1 MPLRESAV
9 REWYALLSSGTAWG
23 EEGIMSLTMGTAG
36 SERLQFIFTKTSF
49 RVDHPEWVL
58 DDSEERLKKQ
68 FQENRARAL
77 FSLGFSDS
85 VKKESTSLAF
95 LRQVSTEFMRALTDM
110 PELEIARENM
120 EVTLSEEITQKLLDS
135 VPFGLGTEYITEAY
149 LHRLFSLLNEEFSEE
164 IAAYEGTVQM
174 FLAEKSQK
182 LRVPERVFFHLV
194 ENDKDPDNP
203 FAFLAT
209 YATKTEDGVIR
220 HMPLSYALEEYRHD
234 RSRLLTLLSC
244 LNQAAEVSPL
254 IAQFVSSGEMFHP
267 LRLTSEEA
275 FDILKSI
282 PQIESCGII
291 CRVPNWW
298 KRRYAGIS
306 LNVKLGEEKPSMLG
320 GDSLI
325 QMQPMLSVDGIPLTQ
340 EEIDSLLKQTDG
352 LAWLKGRWV
361 EVNHARLEALL
372 KEVEKHEGD
381 LSIIQALRMETG
393 IAEDVDIDGGIQ
405 ITNGKWLG
413 DLLTRLRQPASL
425 KQKTVPSTIHAQLRP
440 YQKTGYNWLM
450 YMQSLGFGA
459 CLADDMGLGKTLQV
473 LTWLDR
479 MRKHNKDARVLLVV
493 PASLIGNWQKE
504 VERFA
509 PKITMDILHGQPS
522 KVLDAMVREG
532 NAFLTVTTYG
542 MVNRLDALQE
552 IRWDALILDEA
563 QAIKNPGTKQTRA
576 IKKLTAGQKVAL
588 TGTPIENDLTN
599 LWSLFDFLNKGLL
612 GTSEEFHLFAKQ
624 LESYPEGYQRL
635 KNMVSPFILRRLKT
649 DKTII
654 SDLPDKLEQVDY
666 VSLSKKQIVL
676 YRRQVKALEE
686 TLADDGI
693 SGMQRRG
700 IVLATI
706 TKLKQICNHPDQ
718 FMGLDGYDPKESG
731 KFEILREICETIS
744 EKRERV
750 LIFTQYR
757 EITEYLSAYLEK
769 IFGCKGFVLHGGT
782 RVKRRTEMVE
792 EFNGEEYIPYMI
804 LSVKAGGTGLN
815 LTAANHVIHFDRW
828 WNPAVENQAT
838 DRAFRIGQ
846 QKNVIVHKLVCEG
859 TVEERIDTLINSKK
873 ELAENVIG
881 SGGENWITEMGNK
894 ELIELMRLSI

>member
-1 MPLRESAV
+1 MPSAMNADV
-9 REWYALLSSGTAWG
+9 SV
-23 EEGIMSLTMGTAG
+23 
-36 SERLQFIFTKTSF
+36 RLQFIFTKTSF
-49 RVDHPEWVL
+49 RIDHPEWNL
-58 DDSEERLKKQ
+58 NEAEEKLKQQ
-68 FQENRARAL
+68 FRENRSRAL

-85 VKKESTSLAF
+85 AKAESASLAF
-95 LRQVSTEFMRALTDM
+95 LRLVSTQFMRALTDL
-110 PELEIARENM
+110 PELEIARENA
-120 EVTLSEEITQKLLDS
+120 EVPLSDEISERLLNS
-135 VPFGLGTEYITEAY
+135 VPFGIGTEYITQAY
-149 LHRLFSLLNEEFSEE
+149 LRRLFSLLNEEFSEE
-164 IAAYEGTVQM
+164 ISAYQGTVQM

-194 ENDKDPDNP
+194 ENEKDSAAP

-220 HMPLSYALEEYRHD
+220 HMPLSYALEEFRHD

-244 LNQAAEVSPL
+244 LNQASEISPL
-254 IAQFVSSGEMFHP
+254 IAQLVASGEMFHP
-267 LRLTSEEA
+267 LRFTSEEA
-275 FDILKSI
+275 FEFLKSV
-282 PQIESCGII
+282 PQIEDCGII

-298 KRRYAGIS
+298 KRKYAGIS
-306 LNVKLGEEKPSMLG
+306 VKISLGEEKPAMLG
-320 GDSLI
+320 SDSLI
-325 QMQPMLSVDGIPLTQ
+325 RMQPQLSVDGVPLTP
-340 EEIDSLLKQTDG
+340 EEIEGLLRQTDG

-372 KEVEKHEGD
+372 KEAEKYQGD
-381 LSIIQALRMETG
+381 LTLFQALRMEAG
-393 IAEDVDIDGGIQ
+393 IAEDVDIDGGIR
-405 ITNGKWLG
+405 ITNGKWLS
-413 DLLTRLRQPASL
+413 DLLARLRQPATL
-425 KQKTVPSTIHAQLRP
+425 RQNAVPSTIHAQLRP
-440 YQKTGYNWLM
+440 YQKTGYNWLV

-479 MRKHNKDARVLLVV
+479 IRKQNRHARVLLVV
-493 PASLIGNWQKE
+493 PASLLGNWQRE
-504 VERFA
+504 AERFA
-509 PKITMDILHGQPS
+509 PNISFDILHGQSS
-522 KVLDAMVREG
+522 KVLDMMVSDG
-532 NAFLTVTTYG
+532 GSFLTITTYG
-542 MVNRLDALQE
+542 MVNRLESLRE
-552 IRWDALILDEA
+552 VRWDALILDEA

-576 IKKLTAGQKVAL
+576 IKKLVAEQRVAL

-612 GTSEEFHLFAKQ
+612 GTSEEFRLFTKQ
-624 LESYPEGYQRL
+624 LESHPEGYQRL
-635 KNMVSPFILRRLKT
+635 KSMVSPFILRRLKT
-649 DKTII
+649 DQTII

-676 YRRQVKALEE
+676 YRKQVKILEE
-686 TLADDGI
+686 ILSDDGI
-693 SGMQRRG
+693 SGIKRRG

-718 FMGLDGYDPKESG
+718 FMGLEGYDPKESG
-731 KFEILREICETIS
+731 KFEMLREICETIS

-750 LIFTQYR
+750 LVFTQYR

-769 IFGCKGFVLHGGT
+769 IVGCKGFVLHGGT
-782 RVKRRTEMVE
+782 RIKRRTEMVE
-792 EFNGEEYIPYMI
+792 EFNSEEYIPYMI

-846 QKNVIVHKLVCEG
+846 DKNVIVHKLVCEG
-859 TVEERIDTLINSKK
+859 TIEERIDTLINSKK

-881 SGGENWITEMGNK
+881 SGGENWITELGNQ
-894 ELIELMRLSI
+894 ELMELMKLSI

>member
-1 MPLRESAV
+1 MPSAMNADV
-9 REWYALLSSGTAWG
+9 SV
-23 EEGIMSLTMGTAG
+23 
-36 SERLQFIFTKTSF
+36 RLQFIFTKTSF
-49 RVDHPEWVL
+49 RIDHPEWNL
-58 DDSEERLKKQ
+58 NEAEEKLKQQ
-68 FQENRARAL
+68 FRENRSRAL

-85 VKKESTSLAF
+85 AKAESASLAF
-95 LRQVSTEFMRALTDM
+95 LRLVSTEFMRALTDL
-110 PELEIARENM
+110 PELEIARENA
-120 EVTLSEEITQKLLDS
+120 EVPLSDEISERLLNS
-135 VPFGLGTEYITEAY
+135 VPFGIGTEYITQAY
-149 LHRLFSLLNEEFSEE
+149 LRRLFSLLNEEFSEE
-164 IAAYEGTVQM
+164 ISAYQGTVQM

-194 ENDKDPDNP
+194 ENEKDSAAP

-220 HMPLSYALEEYRHD
+220 HMPLSYALEEFRHD

-244 LNQAAEVSPL
+244 LNQASEISPL
-254 IAQFVSSGEMFHP
+254 IAQLVASGEMFHP
-267 LRLTSEEA
+267 LRFTSEEA
-275 FDILKSI
+275 FEFLKSV
-282 PQIESCGII
+282 PQIEDCGII

-298 KRRYAGIS
+298 KRKYAGIS
-306 LNVKLGEEKPSMLG
+306 VKISLGEEKPAMLG
-320 GDSLI
+320 SDSLI
-325 QMQPMLSVDGIPLTQ
+325 RMQPQLSVDGVPLTP
-340 EEIDSLLKQTDG
+340 EEIEGLLRQTDG

-372 KEVEKHEGD
+372 KEAEKYQGD
-381 LSIIQALRMETG
+381 LTLFQALRMEAG
-393 IAEDVDIDGGIQ
+393 IAEDVDIDGGIR
-405 ITNGKWLG
+405 ITNGKWLS
-413 DLLTRLRQPASL
+413 DLLARLRQPATL
-425 KQKTVPSTIHAQLRP
+425 RQNAVPSTIHAQLRP
-440 YQKTGYNWLM
+440 YQKTGYNWLV

-479 MRKHNKDARVLLVV
+479 IRKQNRHARVLLVV
-493 PASLIGNWQKE
+493 PASLLGNWQRE
-504 VERFA
+504 AERFA
-509 PKITMDILHGQPS
+509 PNISIDILHGQSS
-522 KVLDAMVREG
+522 KVLDMMVSDG
-532 NAFLTVTTYG
+532 GSFLTITTYG
-542 MVNRLDALQE
+542 MVNRLESLRE
-552 IRWDALILDEA
+552 VRWDALILDEA

-576 IKKLTAGQKVAL
+576 IKKLVAEQRVAL

-612 GTSEEFHLFAKQ
+612 GTSEEFRLFTKQ
-624 LESYPEGYQRL
+624 LESHPEGYQRL
-635 KNMVSPFILRRLKT
+635 KSMVSPFILRRLKT
-649 DKTII
+649 DQTII

-676 YRRQVKALEE
+676 YRKQVKILEE
-686 TLADDGI
+686 ILSDDGI
-693 SGMQRRG
+693 SGMKRRG

-718 FMGLDGYDPKESG
+718 FMGLEGYDPKESG
-731 KFEILREICETIS
+731 KFEMLREICETIS

-750 LIFTQYR
+750 LVFTQYR

-782 RVKRRTEMVE
+782 RIKRRTEMVE
-792 EFNGEEYIPYMI
+792 EFNSEEYIPYMI

-846 QKNVIVHKLVCEG
+846 DKNVIVHKLVCEG
-859 TVEERIDTLINSKK
+859 TIEERIDTLINSKK

-881 SGGENWITEMGNK
+881 SGGENWITELGNQ
-894 ELIELMRLSI
+894 ELMELMKLSI

>member
-1 MPLRESAV
+1 MPSAMNADV
-9 REWYALLSSGTAWG
+9 SV
-23 EEGIMSLTMGTAG
+23 
-36 SERLQFIFTKTSF
+36 RLQFIFTKTSF
-49 RVDHPEWVL
+49 RIDHPEWNL
-58 DDSEERLKKQ
+58 NEAEEKLKQQ
-68 FQENRARAL
+68 FRENRSRAL

-85 VKKESTSLAF
+85 AKAESASLAF
-95 LRQVSTEFMRALTDM
+95 LRLVSTEFMRALTDL
-110 PELEIARENM
+110 PELEIARENA
-120 EVTLSEEITQKLLDS
+120 EVPLSDEISERLLNS
-135 VPFGLGTEYITEAY
+135 VPFGIGTEYITQAY
-149 LHRLFSLLNEEFSEE
+149 LRRLFSLLNEEFSEE
-164 IAAYEGTVQM
+164 ISAYQGTVQM

-194 ENDKDPDNP
+194 ENEKDSAAP

-220 HMPLSYALEEYRHD
+220 HMPLSYALEEFRHD

-244 LNQAAEVSPL
+244 LNQASEISPL
-254 IAQFVSSGEMFHP
+254 IAQLVASGEMFHP
-267 LRLTSEEA
+267 LRFTSEEA
-275 FDILKSI
+275 FEFLKSV
-282 PQIESCGII
+282 PQIEDCGII

-298 KRRYAGIS
+298 KRKYAGIS
-306 LNVKLGEEKPSMLG
+306 VKISLGEEKPAMLG
-320 GDSLI
+320 SDSLI
-325 QMQPMLSVDGIPLTQ
+325 RMQPQLSVDGVPLTP
-340 EEIDSLLKQTDG
+340 EEIEGLLRQTDG

-372 KEVEKHEGD
+372 KEAEKYQGD
-381 LSIIQALRMETG
+381 LTLFQALRMETG
-393 IAEDVDIDGGIQ
+393 IAEDVDIDGGIR
-405 ITNGKWLG
+405 ITNGKWLS
-413 DLLTRLRQPASL
+413 DLLARLRQPATL
-425 KQKTVPSTIHAQLRP
+425 RQKAVPSTIHAQLRP
-440 YQKTGYNWLM
+440 YQKTGYNWLV

-479 MRKHNKDARVLLVV
+479 IRKQNRHSRVLLVV
-493 PASLIGNWQKE
+493 PASLLGNWQRE
-504 VERFA
+504 AERFA
-509 PKITMDILHGQPS
+509 PNISIDILHGQSS
-522 KVLDAMVREG
+522 KVLDMMVSDG
-532 NAFLTVTTYG
+532 GSFLTITTYG
-542 MVNRLDALQE
+542 MVNRLESLRE
-552 IRWDALILDEA
+552 VRWDALILDEA

-576 IKKLTAGQKVAL
+576 IKKLVAEQRVAL

-612 GTSEEFHLFAKQ
+612 GTSEEFRLFTKQ
-624 LESYPEGYQRL
+624 LESHPEGYQRL
-635 KNMVSPFILRRLKT
+635 KSMVSPFILRRLKT
-649 DKTII
+649 DQTII

-676 YRRQVKALEE
+676 YRKQVKILEE
-686 TLADDGI
+686 ILSDDGI
-693 SGMQRRG
+693 SGIKRRG

-718 FMGLDGYDPKESG
+718 FMGLEGYDPKESG
-731 KFEILREICETIS
+731 KFEMLREICETIS

-750 LIFTQYR
+750 LVFTQYR

-782 RVKRRTEMVE
+782 RIKRRTEMVE
-792 EFNGEEYIPYMI
+792 EFNSEEYIPYMI

-846 QKNVIVHKLVCEG
+846 DKNVIVHKLVCEG
-859 TVEERIDTLINSKK
+859 TIEERIDTLINSKK

-881 SGGENWITEMGNK
+881 AGGENWITEMGNQ
-894 ELIELMRLSI
+894 ELMELMKLSI

>member
-1 MPLRESAV
+1 MPSAMNADV
-9 REWYALLSSGTAWG
+9 SV
-23 EEGIMSLTMGTAG
+23 
-36 SERLQFIFTKTSF
+36 RLQFIFTKTSF
-49 RVDHPEWVL
+49 RIDHPEWNL
-58 DDSEERLKKQ
+58 NEAEEKLKQQ
-68 FQENRARAL
+68 FRENRSRAL

-85 VKKESTSLAF
+85 AKAESASLAF
-95 LRQVSTEFMRALTDM
+95 LRLVSTQFMRALTDL
-110 PELEIARENM
+110 PELEIARENA
-120 EVTLSEEITQKLLDS
+120 EVPLSDEISERLLNS
-135 VPFGLGTEYITEAY
+135 VPFGIGTEYITQAY
-149 LHRLFSLLNEEFSEE
+149 LRRLFSLLNEEFSEE
-164 IAAYEGTVQM
+164 ISAYQGTVQM

-194 ENDKDPDNP
+194 ENEKDSAAP

-220 HMPLSYALEEYRHD
+220 HMPLSYALEEFRHD

-244 LNQAAEVSPL
+244 LNQASEISPL
-254 IAQFVSSGEMFHP
+254 IAQLVASGEMFHP
-267 LRLTSEEA
+267 LRFTSEEA
-275 FDILKSI
+275 FEFLKSV
-282 PQIESCGII
+282 PQIEDCGII

-298 KRRYAGIS
+298 KRKYAGIS
-306 LNVKLGEEKPSMLG
+306 VKISLGEEKPAMLG
-320 GDSLI
+320 SDSLI
-325 QMQPMLSVDGIPLTQ
+325 RMQPQLSVDGVPLTP
-340 EEIDSLLKQTDG
+340 EEIEGLLRQTDG

-372 KEVEKHEGD
+372 KEAEKYQGD
-381 LSIIQALRMETG
+381 LTLFQALRMEAG
-393 IAEDVDIDGGIQ
+393 IAEDVDIDGGIR
-405 ITNGKWLG
+405 ITNGKWLS
-413 DLLTRLRQPASL
+413 DLLARLRQPATL
-425 KQKTVPSTIHAQLRP
+425 RQNAVPSTIHAQLRP
-440 YQKTGYNWLM
+440 YQKTGYNWLV

-479 MRKHNKDARVLLVV
+479 IRKQNRHARVLLVV
-493 PASLIGNWQKE
+493 PASLLGNWQRE
-504 VERFA
+504 AERFA
-509 PKITMDILHGQPS
+509 PNISIDILHGQSS
-522 KVLDAMVREG
+522 KVLDMMVSDG
-532 NAFLTVTTYG
+532 GSFLTITTYG
-542 MVNRLDALQE
+542 MVNRLESLRE
-552 IRWDALILDEA
+552 VRWDALILDEA

-576 IKKLTAGQKVAL
+576 IKKLVAEQRVAL

-612 GTSEEFHLFAKQ
+612 GTSEEFRLFTKQ
-624 LESYPEGYQRL
+624 LESHPEGYQRL
-635 KNMVSPFILRRLKT
+635 KSMVSPFILRRLKT
-649 DKTII
+649 DQTII

-676 YRRQVKALEE
+676 YRKQVKILEE
-686 TLADDGI
+686 ILSDDGI
-693 SGMQRRG
+693 SGMKRRG

-718 FMGLDGYDPKESG
+718 FMGLEGYDPKESG
-731 KFEILREICETIS
+731 KFEMLREICETIS

-750 LIFTQYR
+750 LVFTQYR

-782 RVKRRTEMVE
+782 RIKRRTEMVE
-792 EFNGEEYIPYMI
+792 EFNSEEYIPYMI

-846 QKNVIVHKLVCEG
+846 DKNVIVHKLVCEG
-859 TVEERIDTLINSKK
+859 TIEERIDTLINSKK

-881 SGGENWITEMGNK
+881 AGGENWITEMGNQ
-894 ELIELMRLSI
+894 ELMELMKLSI

>member
-1 MPLRESAV
+1 MPSAMNADV
-9 REWYALLSSGTAWG
+9 SV
-23 EEGIMSLTMGTAG
+23 
-36 SERLQFIFTKTSF
+36 RLQFIFTKTSF
-49 RVDHPEWVL
+49 RIDHPEWNL
-58 DDSEERLKKQ
+58 NEAEEKLKQQ
-68 FQENRARAL
+68 FRENRSRAL

-85 VKKESTSLAF
+85 AKAESASLAF
-95 LRQVSTEFMRALTDM
+95 LRLVSTEFMRALTDL
-110 PELEIARENM
+110 PELEIARENA
-120 EVTLSEEITQKLLDS
+120 EVPLSDEISERLLNS
-135 VPFGLGTEYITEAY
+135 VPFGIGTEYITQAY
-149 LHRLFSLLNEEFSEE
+149 LRRLFSLLNEEFSEE
-164 IAAYEGTVQM
+164 ISAYQGTVQM

-194 ENDKDPDNP
+194 ENEKDSAAP

-220 HMPLSYALEEYRHD
+220 HMPLSYALEEFRHD

-244 LNQAAEVSPL
+244 LNQASEISPL
-254 IAQFVSSGEMFHP
+254 IAQLVASGEMFHP
-267 LRLTSEEA
+267 LRFTSEEA
-275 FDILKSI
+275 FEFLKSV
-282 PQIESCGII
+282 PQIEDCGII

-298 KRRYAGIS
+298 KRKYAGIS
-306 LNVKLGEEKPSMLG
+306 VKISLGEEKPAMLG
-320 GDSLI
+320 SDSLI
-325 QMQPMLSVDGIPLTQ
+325 RMQPQLSVDGVPLTP
-340 EEIDSLLKQTDG
+340 EEIEGLLRQTDG

-372 KEVEKHEGD
+372 KEAEKYQGD
-381 LSIIQALRMETG
+381 LTLFQALRMEAG
-393 IAEDVDIDGGIQ
+393 IAEDVDIDGGIR
-405 ITNGKWLG
+405 ITNGKWLS
-413 DLLTRLRQPASL
+413 DLLARLRQPATL
-425 KQKTVPSTIHAQLRP
+425 RQNAVPSTIHAQLRP
-440 YQKTGYNWLM
+440 YQKTGYNWLV

-479 MRKHNKDARVLLVV
+479 IRKQNRHARVLLVV
-493 PASLIGNWQKE
+493 PASLLGNWQRE
-504 VERFA
+504 AERFA
-509 PKITMDILHGQPS
+509 PNISIDILHGQSS
-522 KVLDAMVREG
+522 KVLDMMVSDG
-532 NAFLTVTTYG
+532 GSFLTITTYG
-542 MVNRLDALQE
+542 MVNRLESLRE
-552 IRWDALILDEA
+552 VRWDALILDEA

-576 IKKLTAGQKVAL
+576 IKKLVAEQRVAL

-612 GTSEEFHLFAKQ
+612 GTSEEFRLFTKQ
-624 LESYPEGYQRL
+624 LESHPEGYQRL
-635 KNMVSPFILRRLKT
+635 KSMVSPFILRRLKT
-649 DKTII
+649 DQTII

-676 YRRQVKALEE
+676 YRKQVKILEE
-686 TLADDGI
+686 ILSDDGI
-693 SGMQRRG
+693 SGMKRRG

-718 FMGLDGYDPKESG
+718 FMGLEGYDPKESG
-731 KFEILREICETIS
+731 KFEMLREICETIS

-750 LIFTQYR
+750 LVFTQYR

-782 RVKRRTEMVE
+782 RIKRRTEMVE
-792 EFNGEEYIPYMI
+792 EFNSEEYIPYMI

-846 QKNVIVHKLVCEG
+846 DKNVIVHKLVCEG
-859 TVEERIDTLINSKK
+859 TIEERIDTLINSKK

-881 SGGENWITEMGNK
+881 AGGENWITEMGNQ
-894 ELIELMRLSI
+894 ELMELMKLSI

>member
-1 MPLRESAV
+1 MNADVSV
-9 REWYALLSSGTAWG
+9 
-23 EEGIMSLTMGTAG
+23 
-36 SERLQFIFTKTSF
+36 RLQFIFTKTSF
-49 RVDHPEWVL
+49 RIDHPEWNL
-58 DDSEERLKKQ
+58 NEAEEKLKQQ
-68 FQENRARAL
+68 FRENRSRAL

-85 VKKESTSLAF
+85 AKAESASLAF
-95 LRQVSTEFMRALTDM
+95 LRLVSTQFMRALTDL
-110 PELEIARENM
+110 PELEIARENA
-120 EVTLSEEITQKLLDS
+120 EVPLSDEISERLLNS
-135 VPFGLGTEYITEAY
+135 VPFGIGTEYITQAY
-149 LHRLFSLLNEEFSEE
+149 LRRLFSLLNEEFSEE
-164 IAAYEGTVQM
+164 ISAYQGTVQM

-194 ENDKDPDNP
+194 ENEKDSAAP

-220 HMPLSYALEEYRHD
+220 HMPLSYALEEFRHD

-244 LNQAAEVSPL
+244 LNQASEISPL
-254 IAQFVSSGEMFHP
+254 IAQLVASGEMFHP
-267 LRLTSEEA
+267 LRFTSEEA
-275 FDILKSI
+275 FEFLKSV
-282 PQIESCGII
+282 PQIEDCGII

-298 KRRYAGIS
+298 KRKYAGIS
-306 LNVKLGEEKPSMLG
+306 VKISLGEEKPAMLG
-320 GDSLI
+320 SDSLI
-325 QMQPMLSVDGIPLTQ
+325 RMQPQLSVDGVPLTP
-340 EEIDSLLKQTDG
+340 EEIEGLLRQTDG

-372 KEVEKHEGD
+372 KEAEKYQGD
-381 LSIIQALRMETG
+381 LTLFQALRMEAG
-393 IAEDVDIDGGIQ
+393 IAEDVDIDGGIR
-405 ITNGKWLG
+405 ITNGKWLS
-413 DLLTRLRQPASL
+413 DLLARLRQPATL
-425 KQKTVPSTIHAQLRP
+425 RQNAVPSTIHAQLRP
-440 YQKTGYNWLM
+440 YQKTGYNWLV

-479 MRKHNKDARVLLVV
+479 IRKQNRHARVLLVV
-493 PASLIGNWQKE
+493 PASLLGNWQRE
-504 VERFA
+504 AERFA
-509 PKITMDILHGQPS
+509 PNISIDILHGQSS
-522 KVLDAMVREG
+522 KVLDMMVSDG
-532 NAFLTVTTYG
+532 GSFLTITTYG
-542 MVNRLDALQE
+542 MVNRLESLRE
-552 IRWDALILDEA
+552 VRWDALILDEA

-576 IKKLTAGQKVAL
+576 IKKLVAEQRVAL

-612 GTSEEFHLFAKQ
+612 GTSEDFRLFTKQ
-624 LESYPEGYQRL
+624 LESHPEGYQRL
-635 KNMVSPFILRRLKT
+635 KSMVSPFILRRLKT
-649 DKTII
+649 DQTII

-676 YRRQVKALEE
+676 YRKQVKILEE
-686 TLADDGI
+686 ILSDDGI
-693 SGMQRRG
+693 NGMKRRG

-718 FMGLDGYDPKESG
+718 FMGLEGYDPKESG
-731 KFEILREICETIS
+731 KFEMLREICETIS

-750 LIFTQYR
+750 LVFTQYR
-757 EITEYLSAYLEK
+757 EIAEYLSAYLEK

-782 RVKRRTEMVE
+782 RIKRRTEMVE
-792 EFNGEEYIPYMI
+792 EFNSEEYIPYMI

-846 QKNVIVHKLVCEG
+846 DKNVIVHKLVCEG
-859 TVEERIDTLINSKK
+859 TIEERIDTLINSKK

-881 SGGENWITEMGNK
+881 AGGENWITEMGNQ
-894 ELIELMRLSI
+894 ELMELMKLSI

>member
-1 MPLRESAV
+1 MPSAMNADV
-9 REWYALLSSGTAWG
+9 SV
-23 EEGIMSLTMGTAG
+23 
-36 SERLQFIFTKTSF
+36 RLQFIFTKTSF
-49 RVDHPEWVL
+49 RIDHPEWNL
-58 DDSEERLKKQ
+58 NEAEEKLKQQ
-68 FQENRARAL
+68 FRENRSRAL

-85 VKKESTSLAF
+85 AKAESASLAF
-95 LRQVSTEFMRALTDM
+95 LRLVSTQFMRALTDL
-110 PELEIARENM
+110 PELEIARENA
-120 EVTLSEEITQKLLDS
+120 EVPLSDEISERLLNS
-135 VPFGLGTEYITEAY
+135 VPFGIGTEYITQAY
-149 LHRLFSLLNEEFSEE
+149 LRRLFSLLNEEFSEE
-164 IAAYEGTVQM
+164 ISAYQGTVQM

-194 ENDKDPDNP
+194 ENEKDSAAP

-220 HMPLSYALEEYRHD
+220 HMPLSYALEEFRHD

-244 LNQAAEVSPL
+244 LNQASEISPL
-254 IAQFVSSGEMFHP
+254 IAQLVASGEMFHP
-267 LRLTSEEA
+267 LRFTSEEA
-275 FDILKSI
+275 FEFLKSV
-282 PQIESCGII
+282 PQIEDCGII

-298 KRRYAGIS
+298 KRKYAGIS
-306 LNVKLGEEKPSMLG
+306 VKISLGEEKPAMLG
-320 GDSLI
+320 SDSLI
-325 QMQPMLSVDGIPLTQ
+325 RMQPQLSVDGVPLTP
-340 EEIDSLLKQTDG
+340 EEIEGLLRQTDG

-372 KEVEKHEGD
+372 KEAEKYQGD
-381 LSIIQALRMETG
+381 LTLFQALRMEAG
-393 IAEDVDIDGGIQ
+393 IAEDVDIDGGIR
-405 ITNGKWLG
+405 ITNGKWLS
-413 DLLTRLRQPASL
+413 DLLARLRQPATL
-425 KQKTVPSTIHAQLRP
+425 RQNAVPSTIHAQLRP
-440 YQKTGYNWLM
+440 YQKTGYNWLV

-479 MRKHNKDARVLLVV
+479 IRKQNRHARVLLVV
-493 PASLIGNWQKE
+493 PASLLGNWQRE
-504 VERFA
+504 AERFA
-509 PKITMDILHGQPS
+509 PNISFDILHGQSS
-522 KVLDAMVREG
+522 KVLDMMVSDG
-532 NAFLTVTTYG
+532 GSFLTITTYG
-542 MVNRLDALQE
+542 MVNRLESLRE
-552 IRWDALILDEA
+552 VRWDALILDEA

-576 IKKLTAGQKVAL
+576 IKKLVAEQRVAL

-612 GTSEEFHLFAKQ
+612 GTSEEFRLFTKQ
-624 LESYPEGYQRL
+624 LESHPEGYQRL
-635 KNMVSPFILRRLKT
+635 KSMVSPFILRRLKT
-649 DKTII
+649 DQTII

-676 YRRQVKALEE
+676 YRRQVKILEE
-686 TLADDGI
+686 ILSDDGI
-693 SGMQRRG
+693 SGMKRRG

-718 FMGLDGYDPKESG
+718 FMGLEGYDPKESG
-731 KFEILREICETIS
+731 KFEMLREICETIS

-750 LIFTQYR
+750 LVFTQYR

-782 RVKRRTEMVE
+782 RIKRRTEMVE
-792 EFNGEEYIPYMI
+792 EFNSEEYIPYMI
-804 LSVKAGGTGLN
+804 LSVKAGGTGLT

-846 QKNVIVHKLVCEG
+846 DKNVIVHKLVCEG
-859 TVEERIDTLINSKK
+859 TIEERIDTLINSKK

-881 SGGENWITEMGNK
+881 SGGENWITELGNQ
-894 ELIELMRLSI
+894 ELMELMKLSI

>member
-1 MPLRESAV
+1 MLFTSKTTTSV
-9 REWYALLSSGTAWG
+9 
-23 EEGIMSLTMGTAG
+23 
-36 SERLQFIFTKTSF
+36 RLQFIFTKTSF
-49 RVDHPEWVL
+49 RIDHPEWTL
-58 DDSEERLKKQ
+58 SDEEEKLKNL
-68 FQENRARAL
+68 FLENRARAL

-85 VKKESTSLAF
+85 TKAESASLAF
-95 LRQVSTEFMRALTDM
+95 LRQISTEFMKALTDM
-110 PELEIARENM
+110 PELEIARENT
-120 EVTLSEEITQKLLDS
+120 EVTLSDEVSAKLLDC
-135 VPFGLGTEYITEAY
+135 VPFGLGTEFITDLY
-149 LHRLFSLLNEEFSEE
+149 LRRLFSLLNEEFSEE
-164 IAAYEGTVQM
+164 ISAYQGTVQM

-194 ENDKDPDNP
+194 ENDKDSENP

-220 HMPLSYALEEYRHD
+220 HMPLSYALEEFRHD

-244 LNQAAEVSPL
+244 LNQASDVSPL
-254 IAQFVSSGEMFHP
+254 IAQIVASGEMFHP
-267 LRLTSEEA
+267 LRFTSQEA
-275 FDILKSI
+275 FEFLKSV
-282 PQIESCGII
+282 PQIEDCGII

-298 KRRYAGIS
+298 KRKYAGIS
-306 LNVKLGEEKPSMLG
+306 VDIRLGEEKPSMLG
-320 GDSLI
+320 SDSLI
-325 QMQPMLSVDGIPLTQ
+325 QMQPQLSVDGIPLTR
-340 EEIDSLLKQTDG
+340 EEIEGLLKQTDG

-372 KEVEKHEGD
+372 KEAEKHEGD
-381 LSIIQALRMETG
+381 LTIFQALRMETG
-393 IAEDVDIDGGIQ
+393 IAEDVDIDGGVR

-413 DLLTRLRQPASL
+413 DLLSRLRQPASL
-425 KQKTVPSTIHAQLRP
+425 QQKNVPSTIHAKLRP
-440 YQKTGYNWLM
+440 YQKTGYNWLL
-450 YMQSLGFGA
+450 YMQGLGFGA

-473 LTWLDR
+473 LTWLDK
-479 MRKHNKDARVLLVV
+479 MRKHNRFARVLLVV
-493 PASLIGNWQKE
+493 PASLLGNWQKE
-504 VERFA
+504 TERFA
-509 PKITMDILHGQPS
+509 PKISMDILHGQS
-522 KVLDAMVREG
+522 SDVLDTLVREG
-532 NAFLTVTTYG
+532 DAFLTVTTYG
-542 MVNRLDALQE
+542 MVNRLEALKE
-552 IRWDALILDEA
+552 VRWDALILDEA
-563 QAIKNPGTKQTRA
+563 QAIKKPGTKQTRA
-576 IKKLTAGQKVAL
+576 IKKLAADQRVAL

-624 LESYPEGYQRL
+624 LESNPEGYQRL

-649 DKTII
+649 DRTII
-654 SDLPDKLEQVDY
+654 SDLPDKMEQVDY

-676 YRRQVKALEE
+676 YRKQVKMLEE
-686 TLADDGI
+686 ILSGDGI

-718 FMGLDGYDPKESG
+718 FMGLEGYDPKESG
-731 KFEILREICETIS
+731 KFGMLREICETIS

-750 LIFTQYR
+750 LVFTQYR
-757 EITEYLSAYLEK
+757 EITDYLSAYLEK

-782 RVKRRTEMVE
+782 RIKRRTEMVE
-792 EFNGEEYIPYMI
+792 EFNSEEYIPHMI

-846 QKNVIVHKLVCEG
+846 DKNVIVHKLVCEG

-881 SGGENWITEMGNK
+881 SGGENWITELGNK
-894 ELIELMRLSI
+894 ELMDLMRLSI

>member
-1 MPLRESAV
+1 MPSAMNADV
-9 REWYALLSSGTAWG
+9 SV
-23 EEGIMSLTMGTAG
+23 
-36 SERLQFIFTKTSF
+36 RLQFIFTKTSF
-49 RVDHPEWVL
+49 RIDHPEWNL
-58 DDSEERLKKQ
+58 NEAEEKLKQQ
-68 FQENRARAL
+68 FRENRSRAL

-85 VKKESTSLAF
+85 AKAESASLAF
-95 LRQVSTEFMRALTDM
+95 LRLISTEFMRALTDL
-110 PELEIARENM
+110 PELEIARENA
-120 EVTLSEEITQKLLDS
+120 EVPLSDEISERLLNS
-135 VPFGLGTEYITEAY
+135 VPFGIGTEYITQAY
-149 LHRLFSLLNEEFSEE
+149 LRRLFSLLNEEFSEE
-164 IAAYEGTVQM
+164 ISAYQGTVQM

-194 ENDKDPDNP
+194 ENEKDSAAP

-220 HMPLSYALEEYRHD
+220 HMPLSYALEEFRHD

-244 LNQAAEVSPL
+244 LNQASEISPL
-254 IAQFVSSGEMFHP
+254 IAQLVASGEMFHP
-267 LRLTSEEA
+267 LRFTSEEA
-275 FDILKSI
+275 FEFLKSV
-282 PQIESCGII
+282 PQIEDCGII

-298 KRRYAGIS
+298 KRKYAGIS
-306 LNVKLGEEKPSMLG
+306 VKISLGEEKPAMLG
-320 GDSLI
+320 SDSLI
-325 QMQPMLSVDGIPLTQ
+325 RMQPQLSVDGVPLTP
-340 EEIDSLLKQTDG
+340 EEIEGLLRQTDG

-372 KEVEKHEGD
+372 KEAEKYQGD
-381 LSIIQALRMETG
+381 LTLFQALRMEAG
-393 IAEDVDIDGGIQ
+393 IAEDVDIDGGIR
-405 ITNGKWLG
+405 ITNGKWLS
-413 DLLTRLRQPASL
+413 DLLARLRQPATL
-425 KQKTVPSTIHAQLRP
+425 RQNAVPSTIHAQLRP
-440 YQKTGYNWLM
+440 YQKTGYNWLV

-479 MRKHNKDARVLLVV
+479 IRKQNRHARVLLVV
-493 PASLIGNWQKE
+493 PASLLGNWQRE
-504 VERFA
+504 AERFA
-509 PKITMDILHGQPS
+509 PNISIDILHGQSS
-522 KVLDAMVREG
+522 KVLDMMVSDG
-532 NAFLTVTTYG
+532 GSFLTITTYG
-542 MVNRLDALQE
+542 MVNRLESLRE
-552 IRWDALILDEA
+552 VRWDALILDEA

-576 IKKLTAGQKVAL
+576 IKKLVAEQRVAL

-612 GTSEEFHLFAKQ
+612 GTSEEFRLFTKQ
-624 LESYPEGYQRL
+624 LESHPEGYQRL
-635 KNMVSPFILRRLKT
+635 KSMVSPFILRRLKT
-649 DKTII
+649 DQTII

-676 YRRQVKALEE
+676 YRKQVKILEE
-686 TLADDGI
+686 ILSDDGI
-693 SGMQRRG
+693 SGIKRRG

-718 FMGLDGYDPKESG
+718 FMGLEGYDPKESG
-731 KFEILREICETIS
+731 KFEMLREICETIS

-750 LIFTQYR
+750 LVFTQYR
-757 EITEYLSAYLEK
+757 EIAEYLSAYLEK

-782 RVKRRTEMVE
+782 RIKRRTEMVE
-792 EFNGEEYIPYMI
+792 EFNSEEYIPYMI

-846 QKNVIVHKLVCEG
+846 DKNVIVHKLVCEG
-859 TVEERIDTLINSKK
+859 TIEERIDTLINSKK

-881 SGGENWITEMGNK
+881 SGGENWITELGNQ
-894 ELIELMRLSI
+894 ELMELMKLSI

>member
-1 MPLRESAV
+1 MPSAMNADV
-9 REWYALLSSGTAWG
+9 SV
-23 EEGIMSLTMGTAG
+23 
-36 SERLQFIFTKTSF
+36 RLQFIFTKTSF
-49 RVDHPEWVL
+49 RIDHPEWNL
-58 DDSEERLKKQ
+58 NEAEEKLKQQ
-68 FQENRARAL
+68 FRENRSRAL

-85 VKKESTSLAF
+85 AKAESASLAF
-95 LRQVSTEFMRALTDM
+95 LRLVSTEFMRALTDL
-110 PELEIARENM
+110 PELEIARENAK
-120 EVTLSEEITQKLLDS
+120 VPLSDEISERLLNS
-135 VPFGLGTEYITEAY
+135 VPFGIGTEYITQAY
-149 LHRLFSLLNEEFSEE
+149 LRRLFSLLNEEFSEE
-164 IAAYEGTVQM
+164 ISAYQGTVQM

-194 ENDKDPDNP
+194 ENEKDSAAP

-220 HMPLSYALEEYRHD
+220 HMPLSYALEEFRHD

-244 LNQAAEVSPL
+244 LNQASEISPL
-254 IAQFVSSGEMFHP
+254 IAQLVASGEMFHP
-267 LRLTSEEA
+267 LRFTSEEA
-275 FDILKSI
+275 FEFLKSV
-282 PQIESCGII
+282 PQIEDCGII

-298 KRRYAGIS
+298 KRKYAGIS
-306 LNVKLGEEKPSMLG
+306 VKISLGEEKPAMLG
-320 GDSLI
+320 SDSLI
-325 QMQPMLSVDGIPLTQ
+325 RMQPQLSVDGVPLTP
-340 EEIDSLLKQTDG
+340 EEIEGLLRQTDG

-372 KEVEKHEGD
+372 KEAEKYQGD
-381 LSIIQALRMETG
+381 LTLFQALRMEAG
-393 IAEDVDIDGGIQ
+393 IAEDVDIDGGIR
-405 ITNGKWLG
+405 ITNGKWLS
-413 DLLTRLRQPASL
+413 DLLARLRQPATL
-425 KQKTVPSTIHAQLRP
+425 RQKAVPSTIHAQLRP
-440 YQKTGYNWLM
+440 YQKTGYNWLV

-479 MRKHNKDARVLLVV
+479 IRKQNRHARVLLVV
-493 PASLIGNWQKE
+493 PASLLGNWQRE
-504 VERFA
+504 AERFA
-509 PKITMDILHGQPS
+509 PNISIDILHGQSS
-522 KVLDAMVREG
+522 KVLDMMVSDG
-532 NAFLTVTTYG
+532 GSFLTITTYG
-542 MVNRLDALQE
+542 MVNRLESLRE
-552 IRWDALILDEA
+552 VRWDALILDEA

-576 IKKLTAGQKVAL
+576 IKKLVAEQRVAL

-612 GTSEEFHLFAKQ
+612 GTSEEFRLFTKQ
-624 LESYPEGYQRL
+624 LESHPEGYQRL
-635 KNMVSPFILRRLKT
+635 KSMVSPFILRRLKT
-649 DKTII
+649 DQTII

-676 YRRQVKALEE
+676 YRKQVKILEE
-686 TLADDGI
+686 ILSDDGI
-693 SGMQRRG
+693 NGMKRRG

-718 FMGLDGYDPKESG
+718 FMGLEGYDPKESG
-731 KFEILREICETIS
+731 KFEMLREICETIS

-750 LIFTQYR
+750 LVFTQYR

-782 RVKRRTEMVE
+782 RIKRRTEMVE
-792 EFNGEEYIPYMI
+792 EFNSEEYIPYMI

-846 QKNVIVHKLVCEG
+846 DKNVIVHKLVCEG
-859 TVEERIDTLINSKK
+859 TIEERIDTLINSKK

-881 SGGENWITEMGNK
+881 SGGENWITELGNQ
-894 ELIELMRLSI
+894 ELMELMKLSI

>member
-1 MPLRESAV
+1 MPSAMNADV
-9 REWYALLSSGTAWG
+9 SV
-23 EEGIMSLTMGTAG
+23 
-36 SERLQFIFTKTSF
+36 RLQFIFTKTSF
-49 RVDHPEWVL
+49 RIDHPEWNL
-58 DDSEERLKKQ
+58 NEAEEKLKQQ
-68 FQENRARAL
+68 FRENRSRAL

-85 VKKESTSLAF
+85 AKAESASLAF
-95 LRQVSTEFMRALTDM
+95 LRLVSTEFMRALTDL
-110 PELEIARENM
+110 PELEIARENA
-120 EVTLSEEITQKLLDS
+120 EVPLSDEISERLLNS
-135 VPFGLGTEYITEAY
+135 VPFGIGTEYITQAY
-149 LHRLFSLLNEEFSEE
+149 LRRLFSLLNEEFSEE
-164 IAAYEGTVQM
+164 ISAYQGTVQM

-194 ENDKDPDNP
+194 ENEKDSAAP

-220 HMPLSYALEEYRHD
+220 HMPLSYALEEFRHD

-244 LNQAAEVSPL
+244 LNQASEISPL
-254 IAQFVSSGEMFHP
+254 IAQLVASGEMFHP
-267 LRLTSEEA
+267 LRFTSEEA
-275 FDILKSI
+275 FEFLKSV
-282 PQIESCGII
+282 PQIEDCGII

-298 KRRYAGIS
+298 KRKYAGIS
-306 LNVKLGEEKPSMLG
+306 VKISLGEEKPAMLG
-320 GDSLI
+320 SDSLI
-325 QMQPMLSVDGIPLTQ
+325 RMQPQLSVDGVPLTP
-340 EEIDSLLKQTDG
+340 EEIEGLLRQTDG

-372 KEVEKHEGD
+372 KEAEKYQGD
-381 LSIIQALRMETG
+381 LTLFQALRMEAG
-393 IAEDVDIDGGIQ
+393 IAEDVDIDGGIR
-405 ITNGKWLG
+405 ITNGKWLS
-413 DLLTRLRQPASL
+413 DLLARLRQPATL
-425 KQKTVPSTIHAQLRP
+425 RQNAVPSTIHAQLRP
-440 YQKTGYNWLM
+440 YQKTGYNWLV

-479 MRKHNKDARVLLVV
+479 IRKQNRHARVLLVV
-493 PASLIGNWQKE
+493 PASLLGNWQRE
-504 VERFA
+504 AERFA
-509 PKITMDILHGQPS
+509 PNISIDILHGQSS
-522 KVLDAMVREG
+522 KVLDMMVSDG
-532 NAFLTVTTYG
+532 GSFLTITTYG
-542 MVNRLDALQE
+542 MVNRLESLRE
-552 IRWDALILDEA
+552 VRWDALILDEA

-576 IKKLTAGQKVAL
+576 IKKLVAEQRVAL

-612 GTSEEFHLFAKQ
+612 GTSEEFRLFTKQ
-624 LESYPEGYQRL
+624 LESHPEGYQRL
-635 KNMVSPFILRRLKT
+635 KSMVSPFILRRLKT
-649 DKTII
+649 DQTII

-676 YRRQVKALEE
+676 YRKQVKILEE
-686 TLADDGI
+686 ILSDDGI
-693 SGMQRRG
+693 SGMKRRG

-718 FMGLDGYDPKESG
+718 FMGLEGYDPKESG
-731 KFEILREICETIS
+731 KFEMLREICETIS

-750 LIFTQYR
+750 LVFTQYR
-757 EITEYLSAYLEK
+757 EIAEYLSAYLEK

-782 RVKRRTEMVE
+782 RIKRRTEMVE
-792 EFNGEEYIPYMI
+792 EFNSEEYIPYMI

-846 QKNVIVHKLVCEG
+846 DKNVIVHKLVCEG
-859 TVEERIDTLINSKK
+859 TIEERIDTLINSKK

-881 SGGENWITEMGNK
+881 SGGENWITELGNQ
-894 ELIELMRLSI
+894 ELMELMKLSI

>member
-1 MPLRESAV
+1 MPSAMNADV
-9 REWYALLSSGTAWG
+9 SV
-23 EEGIMSLTMGTAG
+23 
-36 SERLQFIFTKTSF
+36 RLQFIFTKTSF
-49 RVDHPEWVL
+49 RIDHPEWNL
-58 DDSEERLKKQ
+58 NEAEEKLKQQ
-68 FQENRARAL
+68 FRENRSRAL

-85 VKKESTSLAF
+85 AKAESASLAF
-95 LRQVSTEFMRALTDM
+95 LRLVSTQFMRALTDL
-110 PELEIARENM
+110 PELEIARENA
-120 EVTLSEEITQKLLDS
+120 EVPLSDEISERLLNS
-135 VPFGLGTEYITEAY
+135 VPFGIGTEYITQAY
-149 LHRLFSLLNEEFSEE
+149 LRRLFSLLNEEFSEE
-164 IAAYEGTVQM
+164 ISAYQGTVQM

-194 ENDKDPDNP
+194 ENEKDSAAP

-220 HMPLSYALEEYRHD
+220 HMPLSYALEEFRHD

-244 LNQAAEVSPL
+244 LNQASEISPL
-254 IAQFVSSGEMFHP
+254 IAQLVASGEMFHP
-267 LRLTSEEA
+267 LRFTSEEA
-275 FDILKSI
+275 FEFLKSV
-282 PQIESCGII
+282 PQIEDCGII

-298 KRRYAGIS
+298 KRKYAGIS
-306 LNVKLGEEKPSMLG
+306 VKISLGEEKPAMLG
-320 GDSLI
+320 SDSLI
-325 QMQPMLSVDGIPLTQ
+325 RMQPQLSVDGVPLTP
-340 EEIDSLLKQTDG
+340 EEIEGLLRQTDG

-372 KEVEKHEGD
+372 KEAEKYQGD
-381 LSIIQALRMETG
+381 LTLFQALRMEAG
-393 IAEDVDIDGGIQ
+393 IAEDVDIDGGIR
-405 ITNGKWLG
+405 ITNGKWLS
-413 DLLTRLRQPASL
+413 DLLARLRQPATL
-425 KQKTVPSTIHAQLRP
+425 RQNAVPSTIHAQLRP
-440 YQKTGYNWLM
+440 YQKTGYNWLV

-479 MRKHNKDARVLLVV
+479 IRKQNRHARVLLVV
-493 PASLIGNWQKE
+493 PASLLGNWQRE
-504 VERFA
+504 AERFA
-509 PKITMDILHGQPS
+509 PNISIDILHGQSS
-522 KVLDAMVREG
+522 KVLDMMVSDG
-532 NAFLTVTTYG
+532 GSFLTITTYG
-542 MVNRLDALQE
+542 MVNRLESLRE
-552 IRWDALILDEA
+552 VRWDALILDEA

-576 IKKLTAGQKVAL
+576 IKKLVAEQRVAL

-612 GTSEEFHLFAKQ
+612 GTSEDFRLFTKQ
-624 LESYPEGYQRL
+624 LESHPEGYQRL
-635 KNMVSPFILRRLKT
+635 KSMVSPFILRRLKT
-649 DKTII
+649 DQTII

-676 YRRQVKALEE
+676 YRKQVKILEE
-686 TLADDGI
+686 ILSDDGI
-693 SGMQRRG
+693 NGMKRRG

-718 FMGLDGYDPKESG
+718 FMGLEGYDPKESG
-731 KFEILREICETIS
+731 KFEMLREICETIS

-750 LIFTQYR
+750 LVFTQYR
-757 EITEYLSAYLEK
+757 EIAEYLSAYLEK

-782 RVKRRTEMVE
+782 RIKRRTEMVE
-792 EFNGEEYIPYMI
+792 EFNSEEYIPYMI

-846 QKNVIVHKLVCEG
+846 DKNVIVHKLVCEG
-859 TVEERIDTLINSKK
+859 TIEERIDTLINSKK

-881 SGGENWITEMGNK
+881 AGGENWITEMGNQ
-894 ELIELMRLSI
+894 ELMELMKLSI